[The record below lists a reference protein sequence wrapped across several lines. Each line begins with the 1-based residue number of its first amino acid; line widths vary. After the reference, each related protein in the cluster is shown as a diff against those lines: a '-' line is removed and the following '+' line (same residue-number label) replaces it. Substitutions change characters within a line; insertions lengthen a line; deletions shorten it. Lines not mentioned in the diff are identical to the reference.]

1 MSQEGENNN
10 NYKNDKIFLLTN
22 IFHSIP
28 NSPNRLLPLI
38 SSPNDINTLFSFLN
52 CNNDN
57 NEESNIYNIKSKIE
71 ILNFFYHSYLLLFHF
86 FISLSTLTWVH
97 FVIPI
102 VAY

>member
-57 NEESNIYNIKSKIE
+57 NEESNIFNIKSKIE
-71 ILNFFYHSYLLLFHF
+71 ILNFLSSLFKMNNNLLFIF
-86 FISLSTLTWVH
+86 LKKCK
-97 FVIPI
+97 
-102 VAY
+102 